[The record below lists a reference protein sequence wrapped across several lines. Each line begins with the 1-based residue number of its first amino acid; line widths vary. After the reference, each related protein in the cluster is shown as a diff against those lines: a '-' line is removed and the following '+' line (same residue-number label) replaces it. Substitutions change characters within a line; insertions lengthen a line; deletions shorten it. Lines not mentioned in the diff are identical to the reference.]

1 MIDLDQYDA
10 IILGDFGVTT
20 NTPWKEEAPLAM
32 QPGRAEFLA
41 FLQKD
46 RQLRGLTP
54 LAYGVCGNKGG
65 VAWSKQTEDQAHEEL
80 RWTAEQIGS
89 QHYAVCFGCPTCA
102 TGFEKYT
109 TPEML
114 SRRKPS
120 PIMFRELAEQMG
132 VPLARVLIV
141 DHYQDGF
148 KASRALG
155 CGWMAPGSFFAG
167 AAQYIP
173 VTREEIVREL
183 AQLSADA
190 GLAEGAPSD
199 GEELDLF
206 DIDAVLEA
214 QARAM
219 EEE

>member
-1 MIDLDQYDA
+1 MIDLAQYDA
-10 IILGDFGVTT
+10 ILLGDFGVTT
-20 NTPWKEEAPLAM
+20 TTPWKDNTPLAM
-32 QPGRAEFLA
+32 LPGRAEFLA
-41 FLQKD
+41 FLQAD

-54 LAYGVCGNKGG
+54 LIYGVCGNKGG
-65 VAWSKQTEDQAHEEL
+65 VPWRKQTEDQAREEL
-80 RWTAEQIGS
+80 RQTAAWIGT

-102 TGFEKYT
+102 MGFEKYT

-114 SRRKPS
+114 ARRKPS
-120 PIMFRELAEQMG
+120 PVMFRELAEQMG

-141 DHYQDGF
+141 DHYQDSF
-148 KASRALG
+148 QASKALG
-155 CGWMAPGSFFAG
+155 CGWIAPSSFFAG

-173 VTREEIVREL
+173 VTRAEIVREL
-183 AQLSADA
+183 AQLSTDA
-190 GLAEGAPSD
+190 GLAEGAMAD

-219 EEE
+219 EE